1 MNYLW
6 YASNLVMNRLFIEF
20 NILNLVIGGINESN
34 KIKNLMTEQYSMIVI
49 RHNRY
54 CRFQISMEYCI
65 SICNYETM
73 WKIAALLRDA
83 NQVDK
88 SLLSNVTVFSSNFAF
103 VYISNVILI
112 SLSRQENLSKEMN
125 ESNNQLVLDEFV

>member
-6 YASNLVMNRLFIEF
+6 CASNLVMNRLFIEL
-20 NILNLVIGGINESN
+20 NICFSSSSSSCFSHYPCTSRSLEKYKKCPLLSISN
-34 KIKNLMTEQYSMIVI
+34 QHGVLHKYLQLWNCV
-49 RHNRY
+49 
-54 CRFQISMEYCI
+54 
-65 SICNYETM
+65 
-73 WKIAALLRDA
+73 KIAALLRDA

-112 SLSRQENLSKEMN
+112 SLSRQENLGKEMN